1 LNIAGPDNP
10 LAVPIAVL
18 IGIPLYSN
26 AAGMLPIMQ
35 VLTSKGMAIGTA
47 LAFMM
52 AVVGLS
58 LPEMIILRRVIK
70 IKLIAIFVGIL
81 FVAITLTGLL
91 FNAILG

>member
-1 LNIAGPDNP
+1 MNIAGPDNP

>member
-1 LNIAGPDNP
+1 
-10 LAVPIAVL
+10 
-18 IGIPLYSN
+18 
-26 AAGMLPIMQ
+26 MLPIMQ